1 MINIMKHYG
10 KKFQLIKELIKK
22 NDPLII
28 EIGAHFGE
36 DTLRLLEKFPNAEIH
51 CFEPDSRS
59 YSIFEK
65 VVNNNRVKLYDFA
78 LSNKEGKAQL
88 FRSFSDEKIEIV
100 PEKYD
105 FISLEEYIHE
115 KLDGSGAS
123 SLKTGFSDILSE
135 QYYVN
140 TQRFDTWCTDNQI
153 GEIDFVWIDVQG
165 AERDVINGMGACIKY
180 ISYIWMEYGET
191 EYIDAMTRNESINLL
206 EEKNFKLLND
216 LSSSETKGDLVFQ
229 NNNIS

>member
-36 DTLRLLEKFPNAEIH
+36 DTLRLLETFPNAEIH
-51 CFEPDSRS
+51 SFEPDSRN

-65 VVNNNRVKLYDFA
+65 VVNNNRVKLYKFA
-78 LSNKEGKAQL
+78 LSNKRGKEQL

-100 PEKYD
+100 PGKYD
-105 FISLEEYIHE
+105 FISLEEYINE

-123 SLKTGFSDILSE
+123 SLKTGFSDTLSE

-140 TQRFDTWCTDNQI
+140 TQRFDTWYSDNQI

-165 AERDVINGMGACIKY
+165 AERDVINGMGDMIKQ
-180 ISYIWMEYGET
+180 IKYIWMEYGEDQ
-191 EYIDAMTRNESINLL
+191 YQDAMTRQETIELL
-206 EEKNFKLLND
+206 DSNFFD
-216 LSSSETKGDLVFQ
+216 VITYLSSLERKGDLVFK
-229 NNNIS
+229 NIL